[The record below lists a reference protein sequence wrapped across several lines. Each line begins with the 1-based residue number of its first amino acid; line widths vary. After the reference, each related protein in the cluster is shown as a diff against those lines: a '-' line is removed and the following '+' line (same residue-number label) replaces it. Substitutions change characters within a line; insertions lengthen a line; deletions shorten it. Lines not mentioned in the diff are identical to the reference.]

1 MLEGQGLSRLLT
13 SWSWILTLGKL
24 CHAGI
29 SDVQRVFVLKVGPPD

>member
-1 MLEGQGLSRLLT
+1 MLEGPGLTRLLT
-13 SWSWILTLGKL
+13 SSNWILTLGKL